1 MIKNQQ
7 AVPYSRKEK
16 SLGELSKKF
25 LRKFGRIDDCI
36 ISLEQ
41 VVIDLGSFLSS
52 NFLISLT
59 GVERRRIYDII
70 NILESLGV
78 IYR

>member
-1 MIKNQQ
+1 MLKNL

-25 LRKFGRIDDCI
+25 LRKFGRIEDCI

-41 VVIDLGSFLSS
+41 VVIDLGFNFSAFL
-52 NFLISLT
+52 LILVRCRTSKNL
-59 GVERRRIYDII
+59 RYHQY
-70 NILESLGV
+70 S
-78 IYR
+78 

>member
-41 VVIDLGSFLSS
+41 VVIDLGFI
-52 NFLISLT
+52 F
-59 GVERRRIYDII
+59 
-70 NILESLGV
+70 ILQFS
-78 IYR
+78 YFFNRC